1 MSRLDNFKNSVLN
14 VGKET
19 IAPEKKAVEL
29 AAGAGY
35 WAGQNSIPSMYQ
47 NEIEFNK
54 KYPALKPLPIWQQVK
69 NYFDPHKNPENNWQN
84 DMIGTA
90 WAFVVPENRGTQ
102 WIVTMLGEVVDAM
115 MPALQKAGPK
125 AMAKFS
131 NILKQSKGNPEALA
145 KITEKYKEFLPA
157 NFSIKPWEFSS
168 VKNYMNRDI
177 NGNLTKASNFESRP
191 VGELKGKAKIDTWLN
206 TKPAYERG
214 YWNKPA
220 DDLIDT
226 EWNNR
231 GKPNWNDPRYKRS
244 SSTTPEQDNA
254 YDDLQLAV
262 KEQAQRMY

>member
-1 MSRLDNFKNSVLN
+1 MSRLDNIKKSVLN

-29 AAGAGY
+29 SAGAGY

-47 NEIEFNK
+47 HEIEFNK

-84 DMIGTA
+84 DLIGTTA
-90 WAFVVPENRGTQ
+90 IAIPAGRIEEWVAG
-102 WIVTMLGEVVDAM
+102 IVSNM

-145 KITEKYKEFLPA
+145 KITEKYKEFLPT

-177 NGNLTKASNFESRP
+177 NGYLTKASNFESRP

-206 TKPAYERG
+206 TKPAYERWYG
-214 YWNKPA
+214 KWFLKEWEDYFVDRNWKIQMI
-220 DDLIDT
+220 DDY
-226 EWNNR
+226 
-231 GKPNWNDPRYKRS
+231 PNEAARKAGNA
-244 SSTTPEQDNA
+244 QDMAEN
-254 YDDLQLAV
+254 YPVDGF
-262 KEQAQRMY
+262 